1 MLKLFNTLI
10 RQKESFQPL
19 GDTVGIYTCGPS
31 VYQYAHIGNFRTF
44 IFEDVLVRYLRARD
58 YRVKRVMNITDIED
72 KAIATAKKEGKT
84 LREMTEHYTK
94 AFFEDME
101 RFNLLPA
108 DVFPKATEHIPE
120 MIEIIKKLMENG
132 YAYRGKDGSIYY
144 DVTRFNG
151 WGQLSHLKLKPGKKK
166 IKRDEW
172 GEDSA
177 ILSDFA
183 LWKSYEKE
191 DGDVF
196 WETELGKGRPGWH
209 IECSAMS
216 AKYLGTR
223 FDIHAGGVDNIYSHH
238 ESVIAQ
244 NFGAFGEN
252 PSKYWLHC
260 RHLTFNGKKMSKSLN
275 NTYTLSELVRLGF
288 EPMAVKY
295 LLLTMNYRRRLNFTF
310 DGIEDCGKKLEKLHN
325 IMESLRNANGVDDS
339 SKLVLKARREF
350 ERAMDDSLNTGK
362 ALKVME
368 EFADE
373 VGKISPGRESA
384 EEILE
389 AFRVFDSILGLGL
402 LKPFL
407 SASLSSSAAT
417 EAATP

>member
-1 MLKLFNTLI
+1 
-10 RQKESFQPL
+10 
-19 GDTVGIYTCGPS
+19 
-31 VYQYAHIGNFRTF
+31 
-44 IFEDVLVRYLRARD
+44 
-58 YRVKRVMNITDIED
+58 
-72 KAIATAKKEGKT
+72 
-84 LREMTEHYTK
+84 MTEHYTK

-120 MIEIIKKLMENG
+120 MIEIIKKLMQNG